1 MVLHRIQ
8 RALLFPRGF
17 VRGDDAIARRVP
29 RLERWWHETEA
40 GAVEAWFVPGEGVS
54 ADRPGPAVLHA
65 HGNAELIEH
74 WVEPLA
80 RYRRLGVSLLL
91 VEYRGYGRSAGRPG
105 EEAIRADTRA
115 FYDRLVA
122 RPEVDASKVVLHG
135 RSLGGGAVCAVADAR
150 PAAGLV
156 LESTFTSV
164 PEVVRWAPRFA
175 FADVFDNRRV
185 LAGLDAPVLLM
196 HGRRDDLVPFAHAE
210 RNQRA
215 ARDAELLPFRCG
227 HNALPPDPRPYWA
240 AIERLLH
247 RAGAVRR

>member
-122 RPEVDASKVVLHG
+122 GCDCEGYDPLLAPTRESQRGVGPRPRCFGAAPASPP
-135 RSLGGGAVCAVADAR
+135 
-150 PAAGLV
+150 PAAHA
-156 LESTFTSV
+156 V
-164 PEVVRWAPRFA
+164 P
-175 FADVFDNRRV
+175 
-185 LAGLDAPVLLM
+185 
-196 HGRRDDLVPFAHAE
+196 
-210 RNQRA
+210 A
-215 ARDAELLPFRCG
+215 ARVPAQPLRHLQPQLR
-227 HNALPPDPRPYWA
+227 
-240 AIERLLH
+240 LH
-247 RAGAVRR
+247 RGHQLLRALLRVRQLG